1 MCYLI
6 EYKDQVV
13 VKDYQFSYF
22 VKNMKKSVSKS
33 IRKNQ
38 KNKQNIKSETF

>member
-13 VKDYQFSYF
+13 VKDYQFLYF
-22 VKNMKKSVSKS
+22 VKNMNKSVSKS

>member
-13 VKDYQFSYF
+13 VKDYQFLYF
-22 VKNMKKSVSKS
+22 VKSMKKSVSKN